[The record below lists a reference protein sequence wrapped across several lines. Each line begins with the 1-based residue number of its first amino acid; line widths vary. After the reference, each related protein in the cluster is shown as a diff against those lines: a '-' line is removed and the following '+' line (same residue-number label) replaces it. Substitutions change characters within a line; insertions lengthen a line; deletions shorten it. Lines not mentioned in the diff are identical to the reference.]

1 MDLSFVDSRSDV
13 FTELTRSY
21 FPENSADWLL
31 VDFSDADKELLKHE
45 NTYIAAINGLCDS
58 MAYRAFM
65 TDDKS
70 FAPYL
75 DDFDK
80 EYIEKAVK
88 GFAKTVTE
96 RYGSKIILRKT
107 HLSLNR
113 LDMTGRIRPFEDTQ
127 YIIEKN
133 KLTAYC
139 EELFIK
145 LTDCFVIDYENSYMP
160 VCADKNADVSERMLE
175 SDFYK
180 EASKAV
186 DKILS
191 GDSEKTLCNVD
202 IVGYIERC
210 ERIKADNP
218 DMSAELSRE
227 IFGGAARLFMTE

>member
-1 MDLSFVDSRSDV
+1 MV
-13 FTELTRSY
+13 
-21 FPENSADWLL
+21 
-31 VDFSDADKELLKHE
+31 
-45 NTYIAAINGLCDS
+45 
-58 MAYRAFM
+58 YRAFM
-65 TDDKS
+65 TDDES
-70 FAPYL
+70 FAPYA

-80 EYIEKAVK
+80 EYIKNAVK
-88 GFAKTVTE
+88 GFGKAVTE

-107 HLSLNR
+107 RLSLNR
-113 LDMTGRIRPFEDTQ
+113 LDMTGRIRPFEDTE
-127 YIIEKN
+127 YIEEKN
-133 KLTAYC
+133 RLTSYC

-145 LTDCFVIDYENSYMP
+145 YTDCFVIDYESSYMP
-160 VCADKNADVSERMLE
+160 VCGDKNADVAERMLE

-191 GDSEKTLCNVD
+191 GDSEKKLCNVD

-227 IFGGAARLFMTE
+227 IFGGAAKLFMTE